1 MPIPRNMI
9 RKLASSNTV
18 YTQGMQYLSAAA
30 VNEIEIQES
39 DFIGLYYVSASVAA
53 GSNCYHPSVELD
65 DGAQTVNRFQCD
77 CPDAE
82 KEGACRHVVGLL
94 LAVENRFFNQN
105 VSRRQPAEETESKEQ
120 KRYGAAKDLI
130 HAYAS
135 KIVRK
140 TLAEQDYGEVIL
152 LPVLDVSCSFSPQV
166 SFRFGRDRMYVVKD
180 LSAFREDILEGNVR
194 EYGKYFSFLHDEANF
209 CEESKPFLNFF
220 MAHYDGGRT
229 HGASSGEVKQMHL
242 TPHLLDELIELHGD
256 MPLTTPDGKLTIVRR
271 NPEFQLYLKKSAD
284 AYIMKL
290 SGSDFQILKGLRKI
304 YILREEQLFVC
315 EEAYTSACF
324 ELLSALNRKGQISVK
339 ESDMQAFYNNVLSH
353 VSKYI
358 SIRSSE
364 DLEQFVPEPLS
375 SQIYF
380 DVGRDGTIY
389 AELKFVYGEEIYNA
403 YDTERDLKTVGNLR
417 EELLM
422 KTVLERY
429 MQGVDMVNR
438 RAYIDHDDEKTYHLL
453 SNGMA
458 ALKTYAEIFATDR
471 FRNIRIR
478 SNPGIG
484 VGVRLESDLLKL
496 DISMQGMERQEL
508 AAILE
513 SYRQRKKYHRLK
525 DGSFLNLQEGSLSEF
540 AVLSEGLHIGPKELA
555 QEEITV
561 PKYRALYLDNALKG
575 SAHLQYERG
584 AQFKEMVMSIRE
596 FADTQYS
603 VPQQLKPI
611 LRNYQKNGY
620 RWLKTLLH
628 YGFCGIL
635 ADDMGLGKT
644 LEVLSL
650 LLSEKESRG
659 SLKTLVVCPS
669 SLVLNWENEAKKFA
683 PTLSTIA
690 VIGSAEERAEKI
702 ARSDAYDMTITSYE
716 LLKRDL
722 EAYRDTVFDFEIV
735 DEAQYIKNFRTQNAK
750 AVKAV
755 TAKNRLALTGTPI
768 ENSLAELWSIF
779 DFLMPDFLFSYSHF
793 KKFYETPVVKEK
805 EQAALEELRKMV
817 SPFILRR
824 LKKDV
829 LKELPEKTETVIYSR
844 FDDEQEKI
852 YAANIA
858 EMREELERDMQD
870 GELSKN
876 HFHILAML
884 TRLRQICCHP
894 ELVYDNYHGG
904 SAKCETCME
913 LIETSMESGHKMLVF
928 SQFTSMLE
936 ILQRELTAR
945 KIPFYLLEGS
955 TKQEDRLR
963 WVEQFN
969 TDNTPVFLIS
979 LKAGGTGLNLTGAD
993 VVIHYDPWWN
1003 LSVQNQA
1010 SDRAYRI
1017 GQKNNVQVFKLITRE
1032 SIEEKIL
1039 RLQERKAELADSII
1053 KEGEQLLSG
1062 MNREEI
1068 LKLFE

>member
-18 YTQGMQYLSAAA
+18 YTQGMQYLSGAA
-30 VNEIEIQES
+30 VKEIEIKES
-39 DFIGLYYVSASVAA
+39 DFIGLYYVSASVTA
-53 GSNCYHPSVELD
+53 GSHCYHPSVEID
-65 DGAQTVNRFQCD
+65 DGAQTINRFQCD
-77 CPDAE
+77 CPDSE
-82 KEGACRHVVGLL
+82 KEGACRHVAGLL

-105 VSRRQPAEETESKEQ
+105 VSRRQPAEEPDSKEQ
-120 KRYGAAKDLI
+120 KRYSAAKELI
-130 HAYAS
+130 HTYAS

-140 TLAEQDYGEVIL
+140 TLAEQDHGDVVL
-152 LPVLDVSCSFSPQV
+152 LPVLDVSRSFSPQL
-166 SFRFGRDRMYVVKD
+166 SFRFGRERMYVIKD
-180 LSAFREDILEGNVR
+180 LSAFREDIREGNVK

-209 CEESKPFLNFF
+209 SEESKPFLHFF
-220 MAHYDGGRT
+220 MAHYDGGSG
-229 HGASSGEVKQMHL
+229 HSALGGEVKQMHL
-242 TPHLLDELIELHGD
+242 TPHLLDELIALHGD
-256 MPLTTPDGKLTIVRR
+256 MPLTTPDSKLTIVRR

-290 SGSDFQILKGLRKI
+290 SSGEFQILKGLRQI
-304 YILREEQLFVC
+304 YILRDEQLFVC
-315 EEAYTSACF
+315 DERYTSACF
-324 ELLSALNRKGQISVK
+324 DILSVLRQKGQISVK
-339 ESDMQAFYNNVLSH
+339 EDDMQAFYNNVLTH
-353 VSKYI
+353 VSEFI
-358 SIRSSE
+358 SIRSAE

-375 SQIYF
+375 SQVYF
-380 DVGRDGTIY
+380 DLGRDGVIY
-389 AELKFVYGEEIYNA
+389 AELKFVYGDKVYNA
-403 YDTERDLKTVGNLR
+403 YDLERDLRTVGNLR

-429 MQGVDMVNR
+429 MQGVDTINR
-438 RAYIDHDDEKTYHLL
+438 RAFIDHDDEKTYVLL
-453 SNGMA
+453 SKGMA
-458 ALKTYAEIFATDR
+458 ALRNYAEIFATDR
-471 FRNIRIR
+471 FRSVRIR
-478 SNPGIG
+478 TNPGIG

-496 DISMQGMERQEL
+496 DISMQGIERQEL
-508 AAILE
+508 AAVLE

-525 DGSFLNLQEGSLSEF
+525 DGSFLNLQEGTLSEF
-540 AVLSEGLHIGPKELA
+540 AVLAEGLHIGPKELS
-555 QEEITV
+555 QEQISV

-596 FADTQYS
+596 FSDTQYS

-650 LLSEKESRG
+650 LISEKERIG
-659 SLKTLVVCPS
+659 SMKALVVCPS

-683 PTLSTIA
+683 PSLSTLA

-702 ARSDAYDMTITSYE
+702 ARLGSYDVTITSYD

-722 EAYRDTVFDFEIV
+722 EAYGDTVFDFEIV

-750 AVKAV
+750 AVKAIG
-755 TAKNRLALTGTPI
+755 AKSRLALTGTPI

-805 EQAALEELRKMV
+805 EQGALEELRKMV

-824 LKKDV
+824 LKRDV
-829 LKELPEKTETVIYSR
+829 LKELPEKTETVIYSH
-844 FDDEQEKI
+844 FEEEQEKL
-852 YAANIA
+852 YTANVA
-858 EMREELERDMQD
+858 EMRDELEHNMQEGD
-870 GELSKN
+870 ISKN

-894 ELVYDNYHGG
+894 ELVYDNYHGS

-913 LIETSMESGHKMLVF
+913 LIENSMESGHKMLVF

-945 KIPFYLLEGS
+945 KIPFYLLEGA
-955 TKQEDRLR
+955 TKQEERLR
-963 WVEQFN
+963 QVEQFN
-969 TDNTPVFLIS
+969 TDSTPVFLIS

-1017 GQKNNVQVFKLITRE
+1017 GQKNNVQVFKLITKH

-1039 RLQERKAELADSII
+1039 QLQERKAELADRII

-1062 MNREEI
+1062 MNKEEI
-1068 LKLFE
+1068 LQLFE